1 MAENQDIRCNRAY
14 VWCLRGELLE
24 VRWVLHG
31 SKCVPGAYEL
41 VSSRRRCAITW
52 SAGEDKSMSSTSG
65 RTLPP
70 STWAQQLLAPLEVT
84 QVSALADVPCKG
96 LGRLWRAGRGRPAGV
111 LRLAGLSARAG
122 RTDLV
127 GGRILDGDMPGKA
140 RHRNVGV
147 DLRPHVPGL
156 SRPLR
161 PQALMQETVR
171 QQEEI
176 GGSGEQDR
184 LRRLV
189 CVTRTAR

>member
-1 MAENQDIRCNRAY
+1 MTANQDIRCNRAY
-14 VWCLRGELLE
+14 VWCLRGELLGA
-24 VRWVLHG
+24 RWVPHG
-31 SKCVPGAYEL
+31 SKCVPAAYEL
-41 VSSRRRCAITW
+41 VSSCRRCAITW
-52 SAGEDKSMSSTSG
+52 SAREDSSMSSTAG

-70 STWAQQLLAPLEVT
+70 STRAQQHLVPLEANQLLALPR
-84 QVSALADVPCKG
+84 VPAKG
-96 LGRLWRAGRGRPAGV
+96 LGRLWLAGRGPVAGV
-111 LRLAGLSARAG
+111 LPLARLSARAG

-147 DLRPHVPGL
+147 DLRPHVPGR

-189 CVTRTAR
+189 CVTRPAR